1 MNIALLLVVIA
12 LLFLNIFQF
21 YLSKKGKSLPELIDK
36 VDKKAHEIIE
46 KRSDYNLS
54 SSKIKTYLRQIK
66 QEIGL

>member
-1 MNIALLLVVIA
+1 MNITIFLIAIA

-21 YLSKKGKSLPELIDK
+21 YLSKKGKSLPELLDK
-36 VDKKAHEIIE
+36 VDKKSHEIIQ

>member
-1 MNIALLLVVIA
+1 MNTTLFFIAVA

-36 VDKKAHEIIE
+36 VDKKAHEVINQ
-46 KRSDYNLS
+46 RADSNLAS
-54 SSKIKTYLRQIK
+54 SRIKTYLRQIK